1 MTNFLKMKN
10 NLIQN
15 FYIIGVTS
23 EEINSHYEEII
34 SNSNFSFKPKII
46 SKFPNLNSN
55 FNTIP
60 DEIIIEHCFPI
71 GYKIIKEK
79 SNNISEQN
87 NFFWFEL
94 ENSKYNYISK
104 YQIFYSKIYFTCF
117 KFNESLYN
125 IDKINQELNLEKKT
139 NNKVP
144 LFKENKINTNLN
156 ENKNIFFPKV
166 ICFASLLP
174 YHTEL
179 SRILQNLYDYLIY
192 YNNNLNK
199 NSNNEDNLIKDLSP
213 IEKIIEQIVMTI
225 PFPISIR
232 NDYCILYKFN
242 FPIDVIINSDSE
254 NNKINTKNK
263 KVNNTSKVQKKNF
276 PYDNTNIIF
285 PKIDIINTFMNN
297 IESIPLSSL
306 FIYFT
311 EEEIIKIY
319 KYIILELPILFF
331 SDNLEILSKIIS
343 GFLNLLSPFEYVQPH
358 IFILPSKFYGIIN
371 IEDKFIFGINENYN
385 IDFFKNNNITL
396 DKIMIIINI
405 SPLNKKAKI
414 EEIKKSEEQKDN
426 IIIDN
431 YNIFNFTNNNDL
443 LLPNGSK
450 IDIINIE
457 LPIKPKKKLLSTIK
471 SHQNEFKKK
480 KINFLGDNEHI
491 FNQKIK
497 YAFFKFSVNLLS
509 GYTDYLQKINLY
521 NINNSNISTKAKND
535 GFYFGDNIRFKINF
549 NNNNNINNNETLFIK
564 GVFNMD
570 DFISKFSKD
579 NHIFYKVFCNT
590 KLFYNF
596 IRKSIF
602 HLDEQN
608 ILSNKYFNILTFF
621 KQHKELKKHNKFK
634 EKFSIYIDPF
644 KIKELPKSE
653 NIINIYIHHDMDFTL
668 EEKKIIFVKKE
679 EALIKY
685 NQIIDIQDKSK
696 NNNILIKYNIF
707 PKLLF
712 DNDFFD
718 ISYQKLFYRHYIEIP
733 GNTEIIYMYKKIFNL
748 INEYEEQFDDL
759 IFSKNV
765 NENSNKNLINFS
777 RMSTIS
783 NVSLYNNNSNNA
795 NIYTNF
801 GVLVDNYIDYNWLIL
816 ISCSLWYCQSL
827 MEIEI
832 RIVKI
837 FDVLEKID
845 FIEEQVLFF
854 LYRAIYKY
862 GAKSH
867 FIKMF
872 EFINRFMGYSSY
884 TNLLFLYLKLNQ
896 KEQKEININE
906 YNEEKEKEK
915 NNINEINE
923 NKNIFKMRSFC
934 DISEI
939 HNNIN
944 LNKITEKSGELKIS
958 KENASRGI
966 RKEEIDFYTMQICPK
981 CKAENNIG
989 NIYDMIHHRISK
1001 KREKLFYKCKKCEE
1015 DYLEIK
1021 IRYKLFINKKKKG
1034 EDLIIKEGIFKL
1046 IPPHMIY
1053 QDLKNYLLNLN
1064 GCKLDIDNIFSND
1077 KIHLLNNIFYFS
1089 DKMLPFDFLIPYEEQ
1104 GNRNYFFEDEEN
1116 CEDNFEEN
1124 KNEIIIEKNDVQN
1137 NEQKLGI
1144 FSIINND
1151 NFSLINKQSNQ
1162 K

>member
-23 EEINSHYEEII
+23 EEINSHYKEII
-34 SNSNFSFKPKII
+34 TNSKFSFTPKII
-46 SKFPNLNSN
+46 TKFPDLNSN
-55 FNTIP
+55 YNTIP
-60 DEIIIEHCFPI
+60 NEIIIEHCFPL

-79 SNNISEQN
+79 INNISEQN
-87 NFFWFEL
+87 NFFFFEL

-104 YQIFYSKIYFTCF
+104 YQTLYSKIYFTCF
-117 KFNESLYN
+117 KFNEALHDIEN
-125 IDKINQELNLEKKT
+125 KT
-139 NNKVP
+139 NNNKVP
-144 LFKENKINTNLN
+144 LFKDDKINNNLIEK
-156 ENKNIFFPKV
+156 ENRNIFFPKV

-174 YHTEL
+174 FYTQL
-179 SRILQNLYDYLIY
+179 SNILQNLYDYLIY

-199 NSNNEDNLIKDLSP
+199 NENNNVGLINDLSP

-232 NDYCILYKFN
+232 NDYCIFYKFN
-242 FPIDVIINSDSE
+242 FPIINPEQE
-254 NNKINTKNK
+254 NIKINIKNK
-263 KVNNTSKVQKKNF
+263 KNNNLSLIQKKNNF
-276 PYDNTNIIF
+276 PCGGTNVIF

-297 IESIPLSSL
+297 IQSIPLSSL

-319 KYIILELPILFF
+319 KYMILELPILFF

-343 GFLNLLSPFEYVQPH
+343 AFLNLLSPFEYVQPH
-358 IFILPSKFYGIIN
+358 ITILPSKYYGIIN
-371 IEDKFIFGINENYN
+371 IENNFIFGINENYN
-385 IDFFKNNNITL
+385 IDFFKNNNIIL
-396 DKIMIIINI
+396 DKIIIVINI
-405 SPLNKKAKI
+405 SSLNKKAKI
-414 EEIKKSEEQKDN
+414 EEIKKIEEQKDS

-431 YNIFNFTNNNDL
+431 YNIFNFTNNDL

-457 LPIKPKKKLLSTIK
+457 LPIKPKKKLLSRIK
-471 SHQNEFKKK
+471 SYLNEFKKK
-480 KINFLGDNEHI
+480 KINFFGDYELI

-497 YAFFKFSVNLLS
+497 YAFYKFSVNLLS

-521 NINNSNISTKAKND
+521 NINNNSNNSTKAKND

-549 NNNNNINNNETLFIK
+549 NSNNINNNETLFIK
-564 GVFNMD
+564 AVFNMD

-602 HLDEQN
+602 HLDEQI

-621 KQHKELKKHNKFK
+621 KQHKELKKQNKYK
-634 EKFSIYIDPF
+634 EKFSIYEDPF
-644 KIKELPKSE
+644 KIKELPISE
-653 NIINIYIHHDMDFTL
+653 NKINIYIQHDMNFTF
-668 EEKKIIFVKKE
+668 EEKKIIFEKKD

-685 NQIIDIQDKSK
+685 NQIIKIQDKTK
-696 NNNILIKYNIF
+696 NNNLLIKYNIF
-707 PKLLF
+707 PKLFF
-712 DNDFFD
+712 DNDFFE
-718 ISYQKLFYRHYIEIP
+718 ISYQKLFYRHYLETP
-733 GNTEIIYMYKKIFNL
+733 GNTEFIYLYKKISNL
-748 INEYEEQFDDL
+748 INEYEDQFDDL

-777 RMSTIS
+777 RMSSIS
-783 NVSLYNNNSNNA
+783 NVGPHNNNSNNS
-795 NIYTNF
+795 NMYTNL

-816 ISCSLWYCQSL
+816 ISCSLWYCQSP

-872 EFINRFMGYSSY
+872 ELNNRFMGYSTY
-884 TNLLFLYLKLNQ
+884 NNLLFLYHKLKQEN
-896 KEQKEININE
+896 QKEINEKE
-906 YNEEKEKEK
+906 YNKEK
-915 NNINEINE
+915 NNSNEINIY
-923 NKNIFKMRSFC
+923 KNNFKMRSFC
-934 DISEI
+934 DTNEV

-944 LNKITEKSGELKIS
+944 LNKITEKSDELKIS
-958 KENASRGI
+958 KEKSSSGI

-1015 DYLEIK
+1015 DNIEIK
-1021 IRYKLFINKKKKG
+1021 IRYKLFIKQKNKG
-1034 EDLIIKEGIFKL
+1034 ENLIITEGIFKL
-1046 IPPHMIY
+1046 IPPHIIY
-1053 QDLKNYLLNLN
+1053 QDLKNYLLNLDDN
-1064 GCKLDIDNIFSND
+1064 KLDIDNIFSND

-1089 DKMLPFDFLIPYEEQ
+1089 DKILPFDFLIPYEEQ
-1104 GNRNYFFEDEEN
+1104 GKRNYFFEGEEK
-1116 CEDNFEEN
+1116 CEDNSEEN
-1124 KNEIIIEKNDVQN
+1124 KNEIVIENNDVQN
-1137 NEQKLGI
+1137 TEQKLGI
-1144 FSIINND
+1144 FSINNNG
-1151 NFSLINKQSNQ
+1151 NFSLVNKQISQ